1 MKIKAVF
8 LHYGLVRL
16 RVKEKRYEIA
26 SSIHVTAS
34 SIDSVYQ
41 KHKSIKL

>member
-1 MKIKAVF
+1 MKIKAVC
-8 LHYGLVRL
+8 LYYGLVRL
-16 RVKEKRYEIA
+16 RVKEKKYEIA

-34 SIDSVYQ
+34 SIDSVYR